1 MKILIPVLGFG
12 KQGGYRVLSKLADA
26 WADAGH
32 IVDFLA
38 PATSTAP
45 YFPTRAKVI
54 TTTRNGLPT
63 PNQSAGAPRRQTGFD
78 NILSLY
84 AGLKEI
90 GARYDVVL
98 ANHSLTAW
106 PVRLANCGNAKKVY
120 YIQAYE
126 HQYYPVTTSPIKH
139 LLAKASYHLGL
150 VHISNS
156 RTYPTGRA
164 GRQTGFVP
172 PGIDYT
178 TFFPRI
184 DRPCLTDQP
193 TITLGTIGRTEASK
207 GTPIVLAAFEAL
219 HRADPRFRLKVAFG
233 NLPSGWSHP
242 AAEVTDIHGDAKLAE
257 FYRSIDILMVGCIGQ
272 IGAPHYPVI
281 EALACGTPVVH
292 TGYFPGDNQNS
303 WPVAQE
309 DSDALSAGVQAVTNC
324 SFVTTKTDKGIDFV
338 RKNLGWPAVAATMLK
353 YFD

>member
-32 IVDFLA
+32 IVHFLA
-38 PATSTAP
+38 PATSTTP
-45 YFPTRAKVI
+45 YFPTRAKII
-54 TTTRNGLPT
+54 TATRHGL
-63 PNQSAGAPRRQTGFD
+63 SATSQLGDVSRKQTGAD

-90 GARYDVVL
+90 GANYDVVL

-126 HQYYPVTTSPIKH
+126 HQYFPITTSPIKH
-139 LLAKASYHLGL
+139 LLARASYHLGL

-172 PGIDYT
+172 PGIDHA
-178 TFFPRI
+178 TFFPRT
-184 DRPCLTDQP
+184 DRPCLTEQP
-193 TITLGTIGRTEASK
+193 TIALGTIGRTEPGK
-207 GTPIVLAAFEAL
+207 GTRFVLEAFEAL
-219 HRADPRFRLKVAFG
+219 HRADPRFRLRVAFG
-233 NLPSGWSHP
+233 NLPEGWSHP
-242 AAEVTDIHGDAKLAE
+242 AAEVADIHGDAELAE
-257 FYRSIDILMVGCIGQ
+257 FYRGLDILMVGCVGQ

-281 EALACGTPVVH
+281 EAMACGTPVVH
-292 TGYFPGDNQNS
+292 TGYFPGDEHNS

-309 DSDALSAGVQAVTNC
+309 DAAALYAGVQAVITCTNI
-324 SFVTTKTDKGIDFV
+324 SKKTDQGIEFV
-338 RKNLGWPAVAATMLK
+338 QNNLGWPEIAATMLK
-353 YFD
+353 YFN